1 MGKRKETITEKE
13 YGSEVFSFLKTLYY
27 VCILMG
33 KNLGEE
39 NYHVKRRQDQFG
51 GMRAVYSVQG

>member
-1 MGKRKETITEKE
+1 
-13 YGSEVFSFLKTLYY
+13 
-27 VCILMG
+27 MG